1 MAELKIFK
9 DDENTKLIL
18 SLEEEDLFYG
28 LSFLITKTIT
38 KRNDIEERG
47 LKKMVSRSLSSK

>member
-38 KRNDIEERG
+38 KRTDIEERG